1 MKRWI
6 LILAML
12 LIPTGTLGQTAA
24 VNGYCNLGA
33 AQAVTSGLDSSNYL
47 QGIVPN
53 CTVMIYYTGTT
64 NLVPGSVIYSNST
77 GTILG
82 NPFTANT
89 DGSWLFYALTG
100 IGYDIVLSGGNPVPV
115 SPFWPKTLTDVF
127 AGGGGG
133 GGGVQ
138 YPTSNTLFAFYGESR
153 FIAGNLI
160 VGSTNNYI
168 GNLPMQFATQPFIN
182 KGGANSGTL
191 TITSCQISG
200 SNVATVTYTG
210 TPEPY
215 VGQIVQISGLSS
227 PNCSPLNS
235 ATSLLAYNVLATGL
249 TGGSFSFDFI
259 SSTVLSTPDS
269 GTATLYGNVVNLSI
283 PGGTTASA
291 ISGYAANVHPF
302 SPAATGNP
310 GFIIDEF
317 GAQDVMNGTSVATIE
332 ANMQS
337 LWKTYRADG
346 WTILRLSLSPA
357 YSLIGCGPDCYPN
370 EMAINDWLYGQNA
383 TPTNIAAN
391 AGYYDR
397 LVDIAQIL
405 NNNGDS
411 YLFSDGT
418 HYSSA
423 GDLIGAAWINAA
435 LTNQNTVP
443 ASNYVCSAPL
453 NYCAATNNQNHWTVK
468 QWFDNP
474 TVWEDPDYDRNPM
487 DIGLWPNQAGDD
499 YFPFIAGIYRGI
511 YSHWD
516 FEEDNVINEILEGTS
531 QLCWVNYY
539 GGPDWDRMKAGTIGL
554 TIDASGNWLNVG
566 DCSTSAAGH
575 YNMPIRAA
583 GLQSGGTKF
592 TASGCGAGTTVG
604 GATAGSIALGAN
616 NCSLVVTLNG
626 ATGLSAS
633 NGWSCHAN
641 DETSPTVM
649 IPEASSTTATVTFAV
664 PNTAGSSDT
673 IDFECTGY

>member
-1 MKRWI
+1 
-6 LILAML
+6 ML

-24 VNGYCNLGA
+24 VNGYCTLGA
-33 AQAVTSGLDSSNYL
+33 APAVTSGLNSSNYL

-53 CTVMIYYTGTT
+53 CTVTIYYTGTT
-64 NLVPGSVIYSNST
+64 NLVPGSVVYSNST

-82 NPFTANT
+82 NPFTGNT

-115 SPFWPKTLTDVF
+115 STYWPKTLTDVF
-127 AGGGGG
+127 AGGGSGGGGGG

-153 FIAGNLI
+153 FIAGNL
-160 VGSTNNYI
+160 VAGSTNNYI

-191 TITSCQISG
+191 TITSCKISG
-200 SNVATVTYTG
+200 SDVATVTYTG

-215 VGQIVQISGLSS
+215 AGQIVQISGLSS

-249 TGGSFSFDFI
+249 TGGSFSFAFTSGSI
-259 SSTVLSTPDS
+259 LSTSDS
-269 GTATLYGNVVNLSI
+269 GTATLYGNVINLSI

-302 SPAATGNP
+302 SPAVTGNP

-337 LWKTYRADG
+337 LWKTYRSDG
-346 WTILRLSLSPA
+346 WTIIRLSLSPA
-357 YSLIGCGPDCYPN
+357 YSLIGCNTSCYTN
-370 EMAINDWLYGQNA
+370 EIAINDWLYGQSA

-391 AGYYDR
+391 NGYYDR
-397 LVDIAQIL
+397 LVDIVQIL
-405 NNNGDS
+405 NNNGDA

-443 ASNYVCSAPL
+443 ASNYVCGAPL
-453 NYCAATNNQNHWTVK
+453 SNCANLSGVNTWTNRNYFEGQPNIIIPAGGSVTA
-468 QWFDNP
+468 D
-474 TVWEDPDYDRNPM
+474 
-487 DIGLWPNQAGDD
+487 LWLSTQIDAGSQ
-499 YFPFIAGIYRGI
+499 PWPVISGGRGI
-511 YSHWD
+511 LSHYDVGSSSSTESDIYSG
-516 FEEDNVINEILEGTS
+516 NS
-531 QLCWVNYY
+531 QLCWNSYFS
-539 GGPDWDRMKAGTIGL
+539 GPDNGRGNQQPGVIGL
-554 TIDASGNWLNVG
+554 SIDQSGNWLDVG
-566 DCSTSAAGH
+566 DCSTSASGH

-604 GATAGSIALGAN
+604 GATAGIIALGAN

-626 ATGLSAS
+626 ATGLTAS

-641 DETSPTVM
+641 DETSPAVM

-664 PNTAGSSDT
+664 PNTAGLSDT
-673 IDFECTGY
+673 IDFGCTGY